1 MDKCTEE
8 LARCQSS
15 LIELSKLLQSLEG
28 LQRTQ
33 SAPNFTDMQPNC
45 VDMSKKDKRMNRRW
59 RTKSVCKDSKLQ
71 HQVPSLPASMSPT
84 RLHSSNPNLCAEQVD
99 IQTPVSRQIPDNME
113 CGGDYI
119 KLQENFCLIAQK
131 VHSML
136 KSAFNTVAM
145 EKEKI
150 KTVLSDQEQS
160 ERSAQVITL
169 RKSLSQALSQN
180 AELKTRLG
188 RIHSESVPSE
198 QTISVNLITS
208 PDEVASYV
216 FYWIKS
222 LFCCHCP

>member
-33 SAPNFTDMQPNC
+33 SAPNFTDM
-45 VDMSKKDKRMNRRW
+45 
-59 RTKSVCKDSKLQ
+59 
-71 HQVPSLPASMSPT
+71 QVPSLPASMSPT